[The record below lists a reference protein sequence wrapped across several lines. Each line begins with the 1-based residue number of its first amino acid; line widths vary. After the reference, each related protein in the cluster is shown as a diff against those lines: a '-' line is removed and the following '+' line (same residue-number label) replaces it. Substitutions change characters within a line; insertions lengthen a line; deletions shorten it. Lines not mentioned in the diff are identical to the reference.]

1 MEQIK
6 RQKISINSQFDGG
19 NIVCLNSDDSSDIQL
34 DIKIDNQSDFYQW
47 FYFRATGV
55 CNTNCQFKIMN
66 AGASSYVDGWTGYQ
80 AVASYDRTYWFRV
93 PTEYCDGVL
102 TIKHQPEQDA
112 LYYAYF
118 APYTM
123 EQHADFIAS
132 LLDHPFVNLNV
143 LGQTLDGQ
151 DFDHLTIGTAGEG
164 KKKIWVHARQHP
176 GETQASWWMEGFLSR
191 LLDDTDAMARDLLNK
206 AVFYVIPNMNPDG
219 SRRGHLRTNAV
230 GSNLNRE
237 WLNPSMEKSPEV
249 FLAQKRMKEIDIDF
263 CLDVHGDEGLPYNFI
278 AGAEGIKGWT
288 EKMSTLQNQFT
299 DRLEL
304 VNSDFQTKIGYDKD
318 KPNSADMSICTNFIA
333 QEFDCLS
340 MTLEMPFK
348 DTAETPHKEQGWSPE
363 RCENLGASC
372 LDAIAAVID
381 DL

>member
-1 MEQIK
+1 MSS
-6 RQKISINSQFDGG
+6 ISINSQFDGG
-19 NIVCLNSDDSSDIQL
+19 NINCINSDDATNVQL
-34 DIKIDNQSDFYQW
+34 NIEVDNQSDFYQW
-47 FYFRATGV
+47 FYFRATGALGF
-55 CNTNCQFKIMN
+55 NCKFNILN
-66 AGASSYVDGWTGYQ
+66 AGSSAYLDGWKGYQ
-80 AVASYDRTYWFRV
+80 AVASYDRMFWFRV
-93 PTEYCDGVL
+93 PTDYVDGVL
-102 TIKHQPEQDA
+102 TIKHQPVQNSI
-112 LYYAYF
+112 YYAYF

-123 EQHADFIAS
+123 EQHADFVAS
-132 LLDHPFVNLNV
+132 LLDHPLVNLKI

-151 DFDHLTIGTAGEG
+151 DFEHLIIGEADKG
-164 KKKIWVHARQHP
+164 KKKIWIHGRQHP

-191 LLDDTDAMARDLLNK
+191 LLDDTDATARDLLSK

-219 SRRGHLRTNAV
+219 SKRGHLRTNAV

-237 WLNPSMEKSPEV
+237 WLEPSLEKSPEV
-249 FLAQKRMKEIDIDF
+249 FLARSKMREIDIDF

-288 EKMSTLQNQFT
+288 DKMQKLQTQFT
-299 DRLEL
+299 DRLKL
-304 VNSDFQTKIGYDKD
+304 VNLDFQTVYGYPID
-318 KPNSADMSICTNFIA
+318 KPNTADMSICTNFIA

-348 DTAETPHKEQGWSPE
+348 DTVETPHKEQGWSPE
-363 RCENLGASC
+363 RCGNLGASC